1 MRVCSNPPDKYSPL
15 RGEISIVV
23 NNRTIPNN
31 KQLHCCFYSLI
42 IRDIFWE
49 TMIENNDSDLLEE
62 VVSKAH
68 RICDR
73 ILLCEAVEMKDDEVR
88 LFLSCNC
95 VSGNETQDAYLD
107 LVRKYD
113 AITSNGY
120 LRQN

>member
-1 MRVCSNPPDKYSPL
+1 L
-15 RGEISIVV
+15 
-23 NNRTIPNN
+23 
-31 KQLHCCFYSLI
+31 
-42 IRDIFWE
+42 E

-68 RICDR
+68 KICDR

-88 LFLSCNC
+88 LFLSCNR
-95 VSGNETQDAYLD
+95 VSGNEAQDAYLD

-113 AITSNGY
+113 TITSNGC